1 MPGTKREIMR
11 EKLLDA
17 AEVQL
22 IANGLG
28 ALKARGITSEAGVS
42 LGALYTAFEDLD
54 LLILGLNSRTIAELH
69 QALAAA
75 VSQIEGPSYQ
85 LEALA
90 LAYLDF
96 AAANPRRWAALFDHQ
111 MPPDT
116 PVPDWHLAEHGALLA
131 QVEAVLESLEP
142 DLSADMRA
150 LRARTLF
157 SAVHGIVKLSLERR
171 FVALEPEAVRAEL
184 RDFLR
189 RYIAGP

>member
-1 MPGTKREIMR
+1 MPGNKREIMR

-17 AEVQL
+17 AEAQL

-54 LLILGLNSRTIAELH
+54 LLILSLNSRTIAELH
-69 QALAAA
+69 EALAAA

-131 QVEAVLESLEP
+131 EVEAVLESMEP

-157 SAVHGIVKLSLERR
+157 SSVHGIVKLSLERR

-189 RYIAGP
+189 RYIAGA

>member
-150 LRARTLF
+150 LRA
-157 SAVHGIVKLSLERR
+157 
-171 FVALEPEAVRAEL
+171 
-184 RDFLR
+184 
-189 RYIAGP
+189 

>member
-1 MPGTKREIMR
+1 MPGNKREIMR

-17 AEVQL
+17 AEGQL

-42 LGALYTAFEDLD
+42 LGALYTAFEDLE

-189 RYIAGP
+189 RHIAGA